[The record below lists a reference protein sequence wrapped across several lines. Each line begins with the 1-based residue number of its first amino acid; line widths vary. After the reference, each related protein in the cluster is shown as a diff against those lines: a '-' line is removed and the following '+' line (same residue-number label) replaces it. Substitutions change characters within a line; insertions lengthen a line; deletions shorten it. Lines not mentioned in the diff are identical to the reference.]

1 MHFRIVTFSKFW
13 LFLCIL
19 TPLGIPTYLKILT
32 VLGILIF
39 LLNCL
44 FGNSEHFFFKG
55 LKFGGFLNFY
65 FFLFWPFGSCLCILY
80 FLFFDLNTFI
90 KVRDESTLS
99 TWGDE
104 SISWTYRRLTYRKAV
119 LINEERISCWIR

>member
-19 TPLGIPTYLKILT
+19 TPFAIPTYLKILT

-44 FGNSEHFFFKG
+44 FGNSGKTFFKG
-55 LKFGGFLNFY
+55 LKFGGFLNSYFFY
-65 FFLFWPFGSCLCILY
+65 FDLLGVVFVFCISY
-80 FLFFDLNTFI
+80 
-90 KVRDESTLS
+90 S
-99 TWGDE
+99 
-104 SISWTYRRLTYRKAV
+104 
-119 LINEERISCWIR
+119 LI